1 MVLAV
6 NLFDRRTRLLA
17 AGCSALAGF
26 VDATGFLYLG
36 GFFVSFMSG
45 NSTRLAVG
53 LAGRAHEAAVA
64 AALIGCFVA
73 GVFAGS
79 LAGSAAGGHR
89 RWVVLLLVAVLLAAG
104 AACGAADLGIVTAA
118 AMALA
123 MGAENAVFERNGEV
137 VGLTYMTGTLVK
149 IGQRLA
155 SAATG
160 GPRFAWLPYV
170 GLWAGLLAGAVAG
183 AASYPVLGA
192 QNLWIG
198 SVAAGLL
205 AIAAHR
211 IGDVRA

>member
-1 MVLAV
+1 MRV

-53 LAGRAHEAAVA
+53 LAARSHDAAVA
-64 AALIGCFVA
+64 GALIACFVV
-73 GVFAGS
+73 GVFVGS
-79 LAGSAAGGHR
+79 LAGSAAGRQR
-89 RWVVLLLVAVLLAAG
+89 RWVVLLLVAVLLATG
-104 AACGAADLGIVTAA
+104 AAFGAAGYGVVTAA

-123 MGAENAVFERNGEV
+123 MGAENAIFERNGEV

-155 SAATG
+155 SAVQG
-160 GPRFAWLPYV
+160 GPRFGWTPYV
-170 GLWAGLLAGAVAG
+170 GLWAGLLGGAVLG
-183 AASYPVLGA
+183 AASYPLLGTGNLWAGSVVAVGLGA
-192 QNLWIG
+192 
-198 SVAAGLL
+198 AAR
-205 AIAAHR
+205 R
-211 IGDVRA
+211 IGDGRA